1 MSNSKSSDK
10 VSAIRLIKSLP
21 YNEFE
26 NIASQTHVDY
36 KAKKLTGINVMADCI
51 LAMLS
56 SSRPS
61 QRIISMENGLPIKD
75 DIAGRKTMPRQC
87 VSHSSL
93 SERLDNIEISFFEKS
108 YSLLCSRYRKFVPE
122 DCMDGTS
129 ITRIDSTMVAET
141 ANKLAEGF
149 TTGITKKA
157 CRDRRQL
164 KYTMAYD
171 GLAVT
176 AARVFTA
183 AEYSSDNAPISKVAC
198 QCLRRRKG
206 FSDGY
211 VFDRALCDVTDFAA
225 IAGLSEKKEAFFVG
239 RLNLSRCTEKL
250 DSLLPMDMELHDCQ
264 VEITD
269 DYTGYLRAKNS
280 AKWDKSVKYRII
292 RVRFLTPRPENPRN
306 SRRHRRHFDDEM
318 VLITNNMKAQA
329 IDIVRYYR
337 RRWDIEVFFKFLKQ
351 ELGFSHFISTS
362 VHGIKVMLYM
372 TLIVALLVKI
382 YAMTHDMGPRLAKIA
397 IINEIISY
405 QENRIKDLE
414 AINKKHLK
422 EIKSLKSRL
431 LAKNQSSDH

>member
-61 QRIISMENGLPIKD
+61 QRIISMENGLPIID

-176 AARVFTA
+176 AARVFTG
-183 AEYSSDNAPISKVAC
+183 SLSPTG
-198 QCLRRRKG
+198 LR
-206 FSDGY
+206 
-211 VFDRALCDVTDFAA
+211 
-225 IAGLSEKKEAFFVG
+225 
-239 RLNLSRCTEKL
+239 
-250 DSLLPMDMELHDCQ
+250 M
-264 VEITD
+264 
-269 DYTGYLRAKNS
+269 
-280 AKWDKSVKYRII
+280 
-292 RVRFLTPRPENPRN
+292 
-306 SRRHRRHFDDEM
+306 
-318 VLITNNMKAQA
+318 
-329 IDIVRYYR
+329 
-337 RRWDIEVFFKFLKQ
+337 
-351 ELGFSHFISTS
+351 
-362 VHGIKVMLYM
+362 
-372 TLIVALLVKI
+372 
-382 YAMTHDMGPRLAKIA
+382 
-397 IINEIISY
+397 
-405 QENRIKDLE
+405 
-414 AINKKHLK
+414 
-422 EIKSLKSRL
+422 
-431 LAKNQSSDH
+431 